1 MSDHTDSVWYNEHI
15 RRWVRQ
21 DPDGS
26 AGFVV
31 ISGECDAP
39 KPVTYSDTVEPDVF
53 KRLANILTHDSTTPG
68 SYVSVSLFEIGEILT
83 AVRTLE
89 AEVERLKGEKNWWK
103 GECNTAEGWAD
114 RYLKALEEIRL
125 LDPRKYVAV
134 GEPDYCGTLDN
145 AQAIA
150 RQAIEKGAGENG

>member
-89 AEVERLKGEKNWWK
+89 AEVERLKGERDWWK
-103 GECNTAEGWAD
+103 GECNTYEGVAEQALAKCALMEKENE
-114 RYLKALEEIRL
+114 RFKKALNKTVIDALPSES
-125 LDPRKYVAV
+125 
-134 GEPDYCGTLDN
+134 
-145 AQAIA
+145 
-150 RQAIEKGAGENG
+150 AGGKS